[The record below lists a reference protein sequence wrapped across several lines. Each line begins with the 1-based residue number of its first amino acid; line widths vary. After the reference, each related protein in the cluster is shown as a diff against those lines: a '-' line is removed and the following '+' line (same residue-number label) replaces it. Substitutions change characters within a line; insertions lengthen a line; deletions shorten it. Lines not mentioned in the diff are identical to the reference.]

1 MVKYTIF
8 AIFPLFLFYAK
19 RETFNIS
26 RVWKQFSLKNI
37 VFETEI
43 SKVIWERER
52 EMFEFL
58 DNIREEKNKH
68 LDNDEKFLIFWE
80 NSPVVSCCKE
90 V

>member
-43 SKVIWERER
+43 SKVIWEKER
-52 EMFEFL
+52 CSNFL
-58 DNIREEKNKH
+58 NIREEKNKH

>member
-1 MVKYTIF
+1 M
-8 AIFPLFLFYAK
+8 
-19 RETFNIS
+19 
-26 RVWKQFSLKNI
+26 
-37 VFETEI
+37 
-43 SKVIWERER
+43 RER

-80 NSPVVSCCKE
+80 NFPVVSCCKE

>member
-52 EMFEFL
+52 
-58 DNIREEKNKH
+58 DVRIS
-68 LDNDEKFLIFWE
+68 WE
-80 NSPVVSCCKE
+80 Y
-90 V
+90 

>member
-1 MVKYTIF
+1 
-8 AIFPLFLFYAK
+8 
-19 RETFNIS
+19 
-26 RVWKQFSLKNI
+26 
-37 VFETEI
+37 
-43 SKVIWERER
+43 
-52 EMFEFL
+52 MFEFL